1 MKKLVKKAK
10 IQGKTHAHTHSYIK
24 TMIGSLVRSQK
35 LVTTKHRAKLIG
47 AQFDRLVTHAKKGN
61 IKLINDYFNSNVL
74 AKEKFLKVVE
84 SQLGDRNSGYTRI
97 VKTLNR
103 PGDNADQAFL
113 MLVNMEEPTKKSN
126 VAKLLEQREKKAPK
140 KPAAKKVT
148 KKVKEDK

>member
-10 IQGKTHAHTHSYIK
+10 IQGKTHSHTHLYIK
-24 TMIGSLVRSQK
+24 GMIGTLVRVQK

-84 SQLGDRNSGYTRI
+84 AQLGDRNSGYTRVI
-97 VKTLNR
+97 KTLNR

-113 MLVNMEEPTKKSN
+113 MIVNMEAPVKKSN
-126 VAKLLEQREKKAPK
+126 VAKLLEQREKKSTK